1 MKSSSRCMYQVITVA
16 CSAFPL
22 LFVLNDLCQIV
33 SVLLAKNAA
42 NLPVLIEV
50 TGTAVIRTVCMISDT
65 IDYFCLTHMT
75 IGFIEIYDKINNIS
89 KNIGTHGT
97 FDPVSCHIL
106 VEGDFLLIFTKDGDE
121 ID

>member
-1 MKSSSRCMYQVITVA
+1 MYQVITVA

-50 TGTAVIRTVCMISDT
+50 TGTAVIRTICMISDT

-89 KNIGTHGT
+89 KNIGTHCCGQA
-97 FDPVSCHIL
+97 
-106 VEGDFLLIFTKDGDE
+106 FL
-121 ID
+121 